1 MALNTFYSTCHL
13 GALSNFLLYHLH
25 WQSLLAKPLAIA
37 ARDSHMTVT
46 FVLALA
52 AFGITTINRNDHI
65 SIVPPKVA
73 KAYKRVTA
81 VCHCSHHYH
90 ANLFQCKGG
99 FMNGPKATMLVPGKP
114 FQSSVMFV
122 ITARA

>member
-1 MALNTFYSTCHL
+1 
-13 GALSNFLLYHLH
+13 
-25 WQSLLAKPLAIA
+25 
-37 ARDSHMTVT
+37 MTVT

-52 AFGITTINRNDHI
+52 TLVSVTINRNEAI
-65 SIVPPKVA
+65 SVVPPKVA
-73 KAYKRVTA
+73 KAYKHVTA

-122 ITARA
+122 IGARGNPCGAHFRSSPLGVGSWPDMQTLL